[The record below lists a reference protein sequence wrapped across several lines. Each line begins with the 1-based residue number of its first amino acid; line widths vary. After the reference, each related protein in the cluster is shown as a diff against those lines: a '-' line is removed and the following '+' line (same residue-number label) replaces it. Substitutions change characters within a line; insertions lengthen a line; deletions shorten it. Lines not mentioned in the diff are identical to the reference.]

1 MMSMRR
7 DGSLDYH
14 HVDLSWSKRTRGTL
28 EVSTDLLAQQSDLL
42 DRVIAYAFDVLGLNT
57 LELRVRAT
65 ERCGEIVCD
74 KAV

>member
-14 HVDLSWSKRTRGTL
+14 HADRTWSGRTSGTIV
-28 EVSTDLLAQQSDLL
+28 VSIDLLTQQSDLL

-65 ERCGEIVCD
+65 ERYADVARDGV
-74 KAV
+74 A

>member
-14 HVDLSWSKRTRGTL
+14 YADQTWPRRTRGTIEL
-28 EVSTDLLAQQSDLL
+28 SPELLAQQSDLL

-65 ERCGEIVCD
+65 GRCGEIARD
-74 KAV
+74 RAA